1 MRCGTCTASVIAVAV
16 AFKLKTLTGLSR
28 ACSAQG
34 LASASLSCTAWRA
47 RVASAP
53 ELFRYAFWSRFG
65 GRTEGGWWPFFE
77 QEQQLFG
84 HTDWLDLYQA
94 TLLGECEL
102 ETRVCA
108 TSPAPH
114 TLSFAGRGCRR
125 SRGLRGQAEGGAQE
139 AAVSPGAV
147 PEGAGRQPAGRPGVR
162 ALAGEERGAAPA
174 PLSQPPAGAFRCEQ
188 SHQVWRA
195 LSSRLSA
202 LLKCVQ
208 KSAAVQ
214 AALERYLRPI
224 RGLLSFGRKG
234 SVTLAGLRREV
245 DHWRRELHAD
255 QVPRCP
261 LPLPPG

>member
-1 MRCGTCTASVIAVAV
+1 
-16 AFKLKTLTGLSR
+16 LKTLTGLSR

-114 TLSFAGRGCRR
+114 MLSRAGRGCGRLR
-125 SRGLRGQAEGGAQE
+125 SMRAQAEGGAQE
-139 AAVSPGAV
+139 AAVPPGAV

-174 PLSQPPAGAFRCEQ
+174 PPSQPQLALFAANTVVRRGLHSAGGPCATVSTPAGALCCKQ
-188 SHQVWRA
+188 SH
-195 LSSRLSA
+195 
-202 LLKCVQ
+202 
-208 KSAAVQ
+208 
-214 AALERYLRPI
+214 E
-224 RGLLSFGRKG
+224 
-234 SVTLAGLRREV
+234 T
-245 DHWRRELHAD
+245 
-255 QVPRCP
+255 
-261 LPLPPG
+261 